1 MANNFNEDMSPLRE
15 GAIQLH
21 ELYEEFKR
29 AGFSRKEAMELTVRM
44 MGQALGQAMNSDN
57 E

>member
-1 MANNFNEDMSPLRE
+1 MPENFDEEMSPLRQ

-21 ELYEEFKR
+21 ELYEEFKN

-44 MGQALGQAMNSDN
+44 MGQAFGQAMNSDN
-57 E
+57 D

>member
-1 MANNFNEDMSPLRE
+1 MSENFDEEMSPLRQ

-21 ELYEEFKR
+21 ELYEEFKN

-44 MGQALGQAMNSDN
+44 MGQAFGQAMNSDN
-57 E
+57 G

>member
-1 MANNFNEDMSPLRE
+1 MPDNIDDDISPLRE

-21 ELYEEFKR
+21 ELYEEFKN

-44 MGQALGQAMNSDN
+44 IGQALGQAMNPDN
-57 E
+57 G

>member
-1 MANNFNEDMSPLRE
+1 MSGKFEEDMSPLRE

-21 ELYEEFKR
+21 ELYEEFKN

-44 MGQALGQAMNSDN
+44 MGQAFGQAMNSDN
-57 E
+57 D